1 MPMTRRFGVSD
12 SEIEAAAHLMRCGQ
26 VVAFPTETVYGLG
39 ADASNPAAIDRIYEA
54 KGRPRHNPLIIHVS
68 DLEMARRMAH
78 LSPVA
83 ELIGAKFWPGPLT
96 LLLPKRADAG
106 LASAVT
112 AGMNNV
118 AIRFPSS
125 TVAQRLIRAVGFPV
139 AAPSANRSGK
149 ISSTRFA
156 EVARQLNGRIAGI
169 VEEDEC
175 DHGLESTILSLV
187 GLPIILR
194 HGSVP
199 QEALEALLG
208 PIGEDSMPEKVAA
221 PGQLRSHYAP
231 EATVR
236 MDVNSPTGNTVWVGF
251 GPESKGCQLT
261 LSSSGDMEE
270 AARNLYTVMSEA
282 DALAGPGGVI
292 AFASVPL
299 VGIGRAI
306 NDRLKRA
313 AAPRST

>member
-1 MPMTRRFGVSD
+1 MTRRFGVSD
-12 SEIEAAAHLMRCGQ
+12 SEIEAAAYLMRSGQ

-39 ADASNPAAIDRIYEA
+39 ADASNPAGIDRLYEA

-83 ELIGAKFWPGPLT
+83 ELIAAKFWPGPLT

-194 HGSVP
+194 H
-199 QEALEALLG
+199 
-208 PIGEDSMPEKVAA
+208 
-221 PGQLRSHYAP
+221 
-231 EATVR
+231 
-236 MDVNSPTGNTVWVGF
+236 
-251 GPESKGCQLT
+251 
-261 LSSSGDMEE
+261 
-270 AARNLYTVMSEA
+270 
-282 DALAGPGGVI
+282 
-292 AFASVPL
+292 
-299 VGIGRAI
+299 
-306 NDRLKRA
+306 
-313 AAPRST
+313 